1 MQPVILFIF
10 AIYLIIVL
18 NDLLIIYFN
27 VGVFNIS
34 HLRITKCVYKYD
46 KIFNIHTNRNYYICV
61 LKNHEYVAMLLL
73 TPVVNLIFFLK
84 YLINIYKNG
93 YKN

>member
-1 MQPVILFIF
+1 MQSVILFIF

-34 HLRITKCVYKYD
+34 HLRVTKCIYKYD
-46 KIFNIHTNRNYYICV
+46 KIFNIHTNGNYYICV

-73 TPVVNLIFFLK
+73 TPVVNIMFFIK
-84 YLINIYKNG
+84 CLINLYK
-93 YKN
+93 K